1 MASTLGSLFCT
12 WMLGGSVAAAP
23 WWPQI
28 GLNFSTLLFLLLQQ
42 LTQQICPRKSTAK
55 KSHLSRIVTAA
66 HCVDDQTKE
75 TMSIILGEFDL
86 SSANDIFD
94 THR

>member
-1 MASTLGSLFCT
+1 M
-12 WMLGGSVAAAP
+12 
-23 WWPQI
+23 
-28 GLNFSTLLFLLLQQ
+28 
-42 LTQQICPRKSTAK
+42 KSTAK

>member
-1 MASTLGSLFCT
+1 MLLDAGRERCGGTLVATNWFELFY
-12 WMLGGSVAAAP
+12 
-23 WWPQI
+23 
-28 GLNFSTLLFLLLQQ
+28 FLLLQQ
-42 LTQQICPRKSTAK
+42 LTQQICPTKSTAK

-86 SSANDIFD
+86 SSASDIFD
-94 THR
+94 TDR